1 MTDAEAGASSPKSW
15 LAWRREEISSVD
27 LKTDVPHTARMY
39 DYYLLRHEAPRH
51 RAGVGDPRHWAVAA
65 A

>member
-1 MTDAEAGASSPKSW
+1 MTDAKAGVSSRKPWFTPS
-15 LAWRREEISSVD
+15 RERINPVD
-27 LKTDVPHTARMY
+27 LKVDVPHTARMY